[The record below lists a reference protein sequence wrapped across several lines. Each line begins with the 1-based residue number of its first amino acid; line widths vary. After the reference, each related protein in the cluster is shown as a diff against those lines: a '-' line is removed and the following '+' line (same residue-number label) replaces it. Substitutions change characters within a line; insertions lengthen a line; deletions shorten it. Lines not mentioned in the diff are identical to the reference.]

1 MTSLLN
7 QAFQKAS
14 QLPDRLQDEL
24 AQEFLAEIES
34 EGRWDQALADS
45 QDQLDRMAEKAL
57 EEYRT
62 GKTREMGFDEI

>member
-7 QAFQKAS
+7 QAFEKAS

-62 GKTREMGFDEI
+62 GKTREIGFDEI